1 MAFQVHNGVC
11 PIEFCDVNSSFL
23 QKSRTPTN
31 KSKVGLKRLKLQKRG
46 KSELEPQI
54 SVNFFSVVKSILQ

>member
-1 MAFQVHNGVC
+1 MTEAR
-11 PIEFCDVNSSFL
+11 PYLIEEQNELCAYCERRIERDSWV
-23 QKSRTPTN
+23 
-31 KSKVGLKRLKLQKRG
+31 KLQKRG